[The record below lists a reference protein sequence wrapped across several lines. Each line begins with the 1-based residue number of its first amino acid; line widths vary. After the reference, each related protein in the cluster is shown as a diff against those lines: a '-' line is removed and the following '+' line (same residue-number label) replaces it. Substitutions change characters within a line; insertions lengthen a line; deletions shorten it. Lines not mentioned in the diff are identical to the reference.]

1 MKKLLYFLMAGVI
14 FLASACGGGNAP
26 YDLRTENLIDPLAI
40 ETSSP
45 ALSWKI
51 PALEGGNSQTAYH
64 IVAASDPRLLAPGKA
79 DLWDSGR
86 VESDE
91 SVLVSW
97 GGKPLD
103 SRSQVWWKVK
113 TWDAAG
119 GESSWSPVASL
130 GIGLIEPGDW
140 SGSYIGLDSLE
151 GEYQSPMLRSG
162 FIAGKAQRHLLHV
175 NSLGYHEVYLNGAK
189 VGDAVLAPAVSQT
202 GTRSLAVTYDLSD
215 LVRKG
220 DNDLVLWLGQGW
232 YRPGLPGVVYPGAL
246 VRAQVE
252 TFADGKWSTVLATG
266 VGWKARPSAYTG
278 TGSWRMGDFGGEV
291 IDGSK
296 MLADMTSPTLDAVEW
311 SNAVAVDVP
320 AHKVSPQMAEL
331 NTVIETLKAISVTAH
346 GDEGNAWM
354 VDLGRPINGLT
365 TIQFR
370 DLAPG
375 REIVMR
381 YGDHI
386 AANGLPGQRFEDRYI
401 ARGVDGETFENR
413 FNHHAYR
420 YILISGLDT
429 APAPEDIT
437 GRLISTGYRDASS
450 FECSDADMNAI
461 HDMVQYTLKCL
472 TWGGYMVD
480 CAHIERLGYGGDG
493 HGSTVTAN
501 TMFDMHALYTN
512 WLHAWNDSQR
522 PDGWL
527 PHVAPN
533 PYRAGGGPYWC
544 AFIVAAPWE
553 MYLAYGDKRILEEY
567 YPKMQLWM
575 DYVKAYTIDGM
586 LTEWPEDGFRHWFLG
601 DWATPTPPRGSWRP
615 GMPVTPPVVNPRDPG
630 SISLVAN
637 CVVSESLGTM
647 AKIALILGRRQ
658 DAANWTAWKDQ
669 TDRLIHANLYDE
681 ATGSYASG
689 SQIDQAYP
697 MLVGATPVELLPTVR
712 ESMMNMTAEK
722 LDGHLGA
729 GLVGIPVLVDWAV
742 RNREVDF
749 MYGMLKKRDFPGYLY
764 MMDNSD
770 TGDGPGTTWEHW
782 NGQRSRLHNCY
793 NGIGSWFY
801 NAIGGL
807 HTDGNSPGWRHSVI
821 DIQIPSEGITW
832 ARTSKE
838 TPYGTLSVDWSLEGK
853 TVSVKATVP
862 PGCTSEVILP
872 AGKDPVPLASGN
884 HSLSYD
890 LP

>member
-1 MKKLLYFLMAGVI
+1 MKKLLYPLVACLMC
-14 FLASACGGGNAP
+14 LALACGAQNAP
-26 YDLRTENLIDPLAI
+26 YDLRTENLTNPLAI
-40 ETSSP
+40 ETSTP

-51 PALEGGNSQTAYH
+51 PALAGGNSQVAYR
-64 IVAASDPRLLAPGKA
+64 IVAASDNRLLIPGKA

-86 VESDE
+86 VESGE
-91 SVLVSW
+91 SVLVPW
-97 GGKPLD
+97 NGKPLG
-103 SRSQVWWKVK
+103 SRSTVWWKVK
-113 TWDAAG
+113 TWDAQG
-119 GESSWSPVASL
+119 RESSWSPAAAL
-130 GIGLIEPGDW
+130 GVGLLEPGDW
-140 SGSYIGLDSLE
+140 RGSYIGLDSLQ
-151 GEYQSPMLRSG
+151 GQYQCPMLRSG
-162 FIAGKAQRHLLHV
+162 FTAGRGARYLLHV

-202 GTRSLAVTYDLSD
+202 GARSLAVTYDLSE
-215 LVRKG
+215 LVRRG
-220 DNDLVLWLGQGW
+220 GNDLVLWLGQGW

-252 TFADGKWSTVLATG
+252 KLSDGEWSTILATDG
-266 VGWKARPSAYTG
+266 EWKARPSAYTG

-291 IDGSK
+291 VDGAK
-296 MLADMTSPTLDAVEW
+296 MPADMSTTTLDGMEWGNAVE
-311 SNAVAVDVP
+311 VDVP

-331 NTVIETLKAISVTAH
+331 NTVLATFKPVGVTAH
-346 GDEGNAWM
+346 GEDGNAWM

-365 TIQFR
+365 SIRFR
-370 DLAPG
+370 GLASG
-375 REIVMR
+375 QEVVMR

-386 AANGLPGQRFEDRYI
+386 AFNGLPGQRFEDRYI
-401 ARGVDGETFENR
+401 ARGEDGETFENR

-420 YILISGLDT
+420 YILISGIET

-437 GRLISTGYRDASS
+437 GRLISTGYREASS
-450 FECSDADMNAI
+450 FECSDSDMNAI

-493 HGSTVTAN
+493 HGSTVTAH

-512 WLHAWNDSQR
+512 WLHAWNDSQGT
-522 PDGWL
+522 DGWL
-527 PHVAPN
+527 PHTAPN

-553 MYLAYGDKRILEEY
+553 MYLAYGDKRILEAY
-567 YPKMQLWM
+567 YPNMRLWM
-575 DYVKAYTIDGM
+575 DYVKAYTVDGM
-586 LTEWPEDGFRHWFLG
+586 LTEWPEDDFRHWFLG
-601 DWATPTPPRGSWRP
+601 DWATPTPPRVP
-615 GMPVTPPVVNPRDPG
+615 GQGGPFTPPVVNPRDPR

-647 AKIALILGRRQ
+647 AKIAQILGRGE
-658 DAANWTAWKDQ
+658 DAGRWTAWKQ
-669 TDRLIHANLYDE
+669 ETDRLIHTNLFDA
-681 ATGSYASG
+681 ATGNYASG
-689 SQIDQAYP
+689 SQIDQIYP
-697 MLVGATPVELLPTVR
+697 MLVGATPTELLPMV
-712 ESMMNMTAEK
+712 SGSLMNMTSEK

-729 GLVGIPVLVDWAV
+729 GLAGIPVMVDWAV
-742 RNREVDF
+742 RNRQVDF
-749 MYGMLKKRDFPGYLY
+749 LYGMLKKRDFPGYLY
-764 MMDNSD
+764 MIDNSD
-770 TGDGPGTTWEHW
+770 LAGGPATTWEHW

-807 HTDGNSPGWRHSVI
+807 RNDGNSPGYRHSVI

-838 TPYGTLSVDWSLEGK
+838 TPYGTLSVNWSLEGK
-853 TVSVKATVP
+853 TVSIEAVIP

-872 AGKDPVPLASGN
+872 AGKVPVRLTSGS
-884 HSLSYD
+884 HLLSYD